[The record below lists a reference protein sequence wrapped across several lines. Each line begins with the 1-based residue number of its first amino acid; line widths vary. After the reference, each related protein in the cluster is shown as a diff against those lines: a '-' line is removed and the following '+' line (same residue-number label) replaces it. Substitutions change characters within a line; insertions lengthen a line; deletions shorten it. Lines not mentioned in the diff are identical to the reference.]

1 MHPHAGL
8 IAVSFII
15 EGAWTDMDNLNGESK
30 ELNSAGDI
38 YAVSAGRGVAH
49 MEKSATEGANRYT

>member
-8 IAVSFII
+8 IAVSFIV
-15 EGAWTDMDNLNGESK
+15 EGSFMDMDNINGESK
-30 ELNSAGDI
+30 ELNYAGDI

-49 MEKSATEGANRYT
+49 MEKTADDGGNRY